1 MSKLH
6 FLSPEEDKQL
16 VAAIQLAEL
25 NTSGEIRVHFS
36 KKIAK
41 DVYSEATSIFK
52 KLKMDKTERK
62 NGVLI
67 YIVLSQKSFCII
79 GDSGIHEV
87 VKDVFW
93 NETKDIMQ
101 NAFKQGSIVEGLVMG
116 IQKVGEVLK
125 NDFPYLQNDTNELSN
140 EISKDA

>member
-1 MSKLH
+1 MSTPH

-36 KKIAK
+36 KKISK
-41 DVYSEATSIFK
+41 DVYSDATSVFK
-52 KLKMDKTERK
+52 KLKMHKTELR

-87 VKDVFW
+87 VKDEFW
-93 NETKDIMQ
+93 IDTKDIMQ
-101 NAFKQGSIVEGLVMG
+101 NAFKQGNIVEGLVMG
-116 IQKVGEVLK
+116 IQKVGDALK
-125 NDFPYLQNDTNELSN
+125 SDFPYLQNDTNELSN